1 MGHNTDEEPFQPFQA
16 FTCKTLFACTELF
29 TGPETPETQTT
40 SETNA
45 SELSVLG
52 AALKRVKERRAQKQT
67 APLLPAL
74 DAQHENA
81 LAQESA
87 SLAAR
92 EQALKQREIL
102 LDQREKSLAE
112 KTKRQEAREKL
123 LHQMQTVIEESNNER
138 KFNQE
143 KLDAQKVMQDAM
155 MDALKDCEAMCLNRS
170 AALDARQLMLE
181 TTSREQDTRVNAIQE
196 AWNAVQKK
204 MPRLEAVISE
214 CAGYEERAQACA
226 ELAHLRGV
234 GLKALE
240 AEELRELQGVVQKT
254 ARLLEH
260 ALVRREAESEVAAAE
275 KEFMCPIG
283 HDLMREP
290 VIAADGHTYD
300 LVNIERLFAL
310 KAGETL
316 RSPMTNAEFT
326 KTDLYPNH
334 ALKSMIERAMD
345 AKVAE
350 INAR

>member
-1 MGHNTDEEPFQPFQA
+1 MDHNTDQELFQPFQA
-16 FTCKTLFACTELF
+16 FTCTALFACTERI

-40 SETNA
+40 PEPSG
-45 SELSVLG
+45 SELNEPIVTGCTALERV
-52 AALKRVKERRAQKQT
+52 LKRVREKRAQKQT
-67 APLLPAL
+67 APVLTESE
-74 DAQHENA
+74 AQRAHA

-87 SLAAR
+87 SLAERQQAIKQEENLLR
-92 EQALKQREIL
+92 ERLKSFNRRMEIQN
-102 LDQREKSLAE
+102 DQKQMFNRMQEVINESTAYLKAQELKLAE
-112 KTKRQEAREKL
+112 NQKKLNEQKRTQDDLIEKL
-123 LHQMQTVIEESNNER
+123 KVWENMNKKHSEE
-138 KFNQE
+138 
-143 KLDAQKVMQDAM
+143 
-155 MDALKDCEAMCLNRS
+155 
-170 AALDARQLMLE
+170 LDARERKLQITCIE
-181 TTSREQDTRVNAIQE
+181 QKTS
-196 AWNAVQKK
+196 
-204 MPRLEAVISE
+204 
-214 CAGYEERAQACA
+214 

-234 GLKALE
+234 GLEALE

-254 ARLLEH
+254 ARLLEQ
-260 ALVRREAESEVAAAE
+260 ALVRVTVRRAAESEVAEEE

-300 LVNIERLFAL
+300 RVNIERLFAL

-334 ALKSMIERAMD
+334 ALKSMIERAVD

>member
-1 MGHNTDEEPFQPFQA
+1 MDHNTDEGLLPV
-16 FTCKTLFACTELF
+16 TCTALFACTEPI

-40 SETNA
+40 PEPIG
-45 SELSVLG
+45 SELNEPIVTGCTALERV
-52 AALKRVKERRAQKQT
+52 LKRLRERRAQTQT
-67 APLLPAL
+67 ASVLTESE
-74 DAQHENA
+74 AQRAHA

-87 SLAAR
+87 SLAERQQAIKQEENLLR
-92 EQALKQREIL
+92 ERLKSFNRRMEIQNDQKQMFNRMQEVINESTAYLKAQELTLVENQKKLNEQKRIQDDLMETLIVREDMI
-102 LDQREKSLAE
+102 
-112 KTKRQEAREKL
+112 KL
-123 LHQMQTVIEESNNER
+123 
-138 KFNQE
+138 
-143 KLDAQKVMQDAM
+143 
-155 MDALKDCEAMCLNRS
+155 RS
-170 AALDARQLMLE
+170 KALDARERKLQLTCIE
-181 TTSREQDTRVNAIQE
+181 QKTS
-196 AWNAVQKK
+196 
-204 MPRLEAVISE
+204 
-214 CAGYEERAQACA
+214 

-234 GLKALE
+234 GLEALE

-260 ALVRREAESEVAAAE
+260 ALVRRAAESEVAEEE

-300 LVNIERLFAL
+300 RVNIERLFAL

-334 ALKSMIERAMD
+334 ALKSMIERAVD

>member
-1 MGHNTDEEPFQPFQA
+1 MDHNADQELLP
-16 FTCKTLFACTELF
+16 FTCTAPFACTALF

-40 SETNA
+40 SEPYA

-52 AALKRVKERRAQKQT
+52 AVLKRLKERRAQTQT
-67 APLLPAL
+67 AFVLTESE
-74 DAQHENA
+74 AQRAHA

-87 SLAAR
+87 SLAVRQQEIKQQENLLR
-92 EQALKQREIL
+92 ERLASFNRKMEIQNDQKQMFNRMQEVINESTAYLKAQEL
-102 LDQREKSLAE
+102 KLAE
-112 KTKRQEAREKL
+112 NQKKLDEQKRTQDDLMEKL
-123 LHQMQTVIEESNNER
+123 KVWENMNKKHTEE
-138 KFNQE
+138 
-143 KLDAQKVMQDAM
+143 
-155 MDALKDCEAMCLNRS
+155 
-170 AALDARQLMLE
+170 LDARERKLQLTCIE
-181 TTSREQDTRVNAIQE
+181 QKTS
-196 AWNAVQKK
+196 
-204 MPRLEAVISE
+204 
-214 CAGYEERAQACA
+214 

-234 GLKALE
+234 GLEALE

-260 ALVRREAESEVAAAE
+260 ALVRRAAESEVAEEE

-290 VIAADGHTYD
+290 VNAADGHTYD
-300 LVNIERLFAL
+300 RLNIERLFAL

-334 ALKSMIERAMD
+334 ALKSMIERAVD